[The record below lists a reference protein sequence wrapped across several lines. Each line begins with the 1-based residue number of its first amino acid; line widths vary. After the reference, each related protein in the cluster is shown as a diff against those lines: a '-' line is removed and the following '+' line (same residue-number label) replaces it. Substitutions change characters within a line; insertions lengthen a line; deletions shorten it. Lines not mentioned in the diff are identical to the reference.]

1 MSNKEK
7 QMSNREHTEFMSD
20 WIHEQ
25 EKARIKLEH
34 EKWLKKTKE
43 KKEAAV
49 TYKGNLLEERR
60 KLGML

>member
-1 MSNKEK
+1 MKSN
-7 QMSNREHTEFMSD
+7 D
-20 WIHEQ
+20 
-25 EKARIKLEH
+25 IKLEH
-34 EKWLKKTKE
+34 EKWLKKRKE

>member
-1 MSNKEK
+1 
-7 QMSNREHTEFMSD
+7 MSNREQTKFMSD

-34 EKWLKKTKE
+34 EKWFKKRKE
-43 KKEAAV
+43 KQEAV
-49 TYKGNLLEERR
+49 CYKGKLIEEKK